1 MWPRNAAAPK
11 PVNIPQANGVP
22 NIDAPSPVRPPKPA
36 TTVLQPPASEI
47 AQGTNIIT
55 PAQTTIILITSVI
68 TVALCPVRID
78 YKIAT
83 PAIKNVANV

>member
-36 TTVLQPPASEI
+36 TIKLQRLPLRMLLMYNLF
-47 AQGTNIIT
+47 Q
-55 PAQTTIILITSVI
+55 
-68 TVALCPVRID
+68 
-78 YKIAT
+78 
-83 PAIKNVANV
+83 